1 MNKLELV
8 AIAKDYIN
16 NSPYGTMD
24 FLNQPLI
31 VLPTVFPP
39 DLNTPLLAEVVE
51 TLVNKVLEK
60 NEQCHVLE
68 MGTGSGAAILKI
80 AQIPGVI
87 ATASDIAP
95 MAVLN
100 AKANALW
107 WGVEC
112 DIYQGNLFEN
122 VPLKKFDIIFWN
134 VPFSSHDP
142 GNIEDVKLRIAFDPD
157 YGCLKQFLIDVNK
170 RLAEGGQILLAVDYD
185 MADFD
190 TICNLVEQAGFHST
204 VFKESQIMWNG
215 IKWNLAFLLVN
226 H

>member
-8 AIAKDYIN
+8 AMAKDYIN
-16 NSPYGTMD
+16 NSPYGNMD
-24 FLNQPLI
+24 FLNQELI

-39 DLNTPLLAEVVE
+39 DLNTPLLAEFVE
-51 TLVNKVLEK
+51 KLVKKFLEK
-60 NEQCHVLE
+60 NAQCHVME

-157 YGCLKQFLIDVNK
+157 YRCLKQFLIDVNE
-170 RLAEGGQILLAVDYD
+170 RLAEEGQILLAVDYD
-185 MADFD
+185 MCDFD
-190 TICNLVEQAGFHST
+190 TICNLVDKAGFHAK
-204 VFKESQIMWNG
+204 VFQESQIMWHG
-215 IKWNLAFLLVN
+215 IEWNLAFLLVTR
-226 H
+226 